1 MCVLVH
7 VSRTRGLMPLD
18 RFHVLLSE
26 CTSYTLMSDTSRE
39 IGPVHVRMPKMV
51 KISHREE
58 KTQYVIILLSVAY
71 QCSYASI
78 SSNVWWP
85 LTPPA
90 YRMRMLWQQKNA
102 SLPLSSSLSIFRL
115 SLFFPMHHSHLDH
128 RCACI
133 IP

>member
-1 MCVLVH
+1 MCVPVH
-7 VSRTRGLMPLD
+7 VSRTCGLMPLD

-51 KISHREE
+51 KISQREE
-58 KTQYVIILLSVAY
+58 KIQYVIILLLVAY
-71 QCSYASI
+71 QCSYASV

-85 LTPPA
+85 LTA
-90 YRMRMLWQQKNA
+90 YLMRMLWQQKNA

-115 SLFFPMHHSHLDH
+115 SLFSP
-128 RCACI
+128 CI
-133 IP
+133 IHIWTTAVHA